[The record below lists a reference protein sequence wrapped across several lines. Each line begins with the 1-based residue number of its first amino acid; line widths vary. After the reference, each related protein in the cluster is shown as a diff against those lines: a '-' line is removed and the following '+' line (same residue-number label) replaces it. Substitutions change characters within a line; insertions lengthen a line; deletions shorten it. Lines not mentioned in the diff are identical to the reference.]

1 MQDFFFTCGSSS
13 SVRVGVWGSAAT
25 WLTGTLDVSS
35 VQGHG
40 LPQPQDLWTY
50 QSLFFQPLV
59 AGDQKA
65 SLVSLSP
72 YLHPFRHL
80 EGSLARGLSLLLGA
94 SGTQRG
100 PLPGI
105 PLCRLV
111 HQAHKGAPCVWSYS
125 VVQGISC
132 LMGQPLYCS
141 AASAGVWGNG
151 STPYTWLSSITLLPW
166 LPSFPPQAFFTTIS
180 FLMSPQSISPE
191 STSALTLGLL
201 HNPYAP
207 VPSCCAF

>member
-1 MQDFFFTCGSSS
+1 MAHRDPG
-13 SVRVGVWGSAAT
+13 RVKCSGTWIASA
-25 WLTGTLDVSS
+25 TGLM
-35 VQGHG
+35 
-40 LPQPQDLWTY
+40 DL
-50 QSLFFQPLV
+50 SESFFQPLV

-141 AASAGVWGNG
+141 AASAGGWGNG
-151 STPYTWLSSITLLPW
+151 STPYT
-166 LPSFPPQAFFTTIS
+166 
-180 FLMSPQSISPE
+180 
-191 STSALTLGLL
+191 
-201 HNPYAP
+201 
-207 VPSCCAF
+207 